1 MEYML
6 PDIQI
11 LRPQFPIELS
21 RVGVTGVKKLVQ
33 VLRGEKRPIILIS
46 TFDVFVDLPS
56 HLKGVSLSRNFEVID
71 EVLENLTAK
80 PIEYIEELVIEIAEQ
95 LLERHEYATKAE
107 VSMTSEFI
115 MRKTAPI
122 SSQKTQEL
130 VKIFSDATIS
140 RSGEKIVFVGTEIS
154 GITACP
160 CAQEL
165 VRARAIEK
173 LEKFGFNS
181 GEIEKIFKAIP
192 IASHNQRGR
201 ARIKVQV
208 DEKFRVSIAKLIEI
222 AKSGMSQETFEI
234 LKRED
239 EVEIV
244 ERAHKNPMF
253 VEDSVRKMA
262 VELLKAYPDAPDD
275 VIVFLRQ
282 ENEESIH
289 QHNVVAERIAK
300 IGELRNELLANS

>member
-1 MEYML
+1 ML
-6 PDIQI
+6 PDIQL

-21 RVGVTGVKKLVQ
+21 RVGATSVKKLVQ
-33 VLRGEKRPIILIS
+33 VLRKGKRPVILIS
-46 TFDVFVDLPS
+46 TFDIFVDLPS
-56 HLKGVSLSRNFEVID
+56 HIKGVSLSRNFEVID
-71 EVLENLTAK
+71 EVLEELTAE
-80 PIEYIEELVIEIAEQ
+80 PIENVEKLVIKIAEN

-107 VSMTSEFI
+107 VSMTSEYI
-115 MRKTAPI
+115 MRKITPI
-122 SSQKTQEL
+122 SNQRTQEV
-130 VKIFSDATIS
+130 VKVFSDAIVS
-140 RSGEKIVFVGTEIS
+140 RIGDKIVFVGTEVS
-154 GITACP
+154 GITSCP

-165 VRARAIEK
+165 VKTKAIEDLLK
-173 LEKFGFNS
+173 YGFKAE
-181 GEIEKIFKAIP
+181 EIEKILEVVP

-201 ARIKVQV
+201 AKIKVQV
-208 DEKFRVSIAKLIEI
+208 REDFRVSIAKLIEI

-239 EVEIV
+239 ELEIV
-244 ERAHKNPMF
+244 ERAHKRPMF

-262 VELLKAYPDAPDD
+262 VELLKAYPNAPDD
-275 VIVFLRQ
+275 LIVFLRQ

>member
-1 MEYML
+1 ML
-6 PDIQI
+6 PDIQ
-11 LRPQFPIELS
+11 LLKPQFPIELS
-21 RVGVTGVKKLVQ
+21 RVGVTGIKKLVQ
-33 VLRGEKRPIILIS
+33 VMRKGKRPIILIS

-71 EVLENLTAK
+71 EVLEALTAQ
-80 PIEYIEELVIEIAEQ
+80 PIENIEELVIKIAEQ
-95 LLERHEYATKAE
+95 LLEKHEYATKAE

-115 MRKTAPI
+115 MRKNAPV
-122 SSQKTQEL
+122 SAQRTQEI

-140 RSGEKIVFVGTEIS
+140 RNAEKVVFVGAEVS

-165 VRARAIEK
+165 VKAKAVERLSK
-173 LEKFGFNS
+173 LGFNLE
-181 GEIEKIFKAIP
+181 EITKILDHVP
-192 IASHNQRGR
+192 IASHNQRGK

-208 DEKFRVSIAKLIEI
+208 VDNFRVSIAKLIEI

-239 EVEIV
+239 ELDVVEK
-244 ERAHKNPMF
+244 AHKNPMF

-262 VELLKAYPDAPDD
+262 FELLKAYPNAPEDI
-275 VIVFLRQ
+275 IVFLRQ

-289 QHNVVAERIAK
+289 QHNVVAERVAK
-300 IGELRNELLANS
+300 IGELRNELSGNS

>member
-1 MEYML
+1 ML
-6 PDIQI
+6 PDIQF
-11 LRPQFPIELS
+11 LKPQFPLELS
-21 RVGVTGVKKLVQ
+21 RVGVTGIKKLVQ
-33 VLRGEKRPIILIS
+33 VLRKERRPIILIS

-56 HLKGVSLSRNFEVID
+56 HLKGVSLSRNFEVVD
-71 EVLENLTAK
+71 EVLETLTSK
-80 PIEYIEELVIEIAEQ
+80 PIGNIEELVIKIGEQ
-95 LLERHEYATKAE
+95 LLEKHEYATKAE

-115 MRKTAPI
+115 MRKNTPV
-122 SSQKTQEL
+122 SNQRTQEI
-130 VKIFSDATIS
+130 VKIFSDASIS
-140 RSGEKIVFVGTEIS
+140 RRGEKIVFVGAEVT

-165 VRARAIEK
+165 IKAKAVESLLKLGFRIE
-173 LEKFGFNS
+173 
-181 GEIEKIFKAIP
+181 EIEKVLSAIP

-208 DEKFRVSIAKLIEI
+208 RDDFRVSITRLIEI
-222 AKSGMSQETFEI
+222 AKSGMSHETFEI

-239 EVEIV
+239 ELDVVEK
-244 ERAHKNPMF
+244 AHKNPMF

-262 VELLKAYPDAPDD
+262 FELIKAYPNAPDD
-275 VIVFLRQ
+275 LIVFLRQ

-300 IGELRNELLANS
+300 IGELRNELLSNS

>member
-1 MEYML
+1 ML
-6 PDIQI
+6 PDIQ
-11 LRPQFPIELS
+11 LLKPQFPIELS
-21 RVGVTGVKKLVQ
+21 RVGVTGIKKLVQ
-33 VLRGEKRPIILIS
+33 VIRKGKRPIILIS

-71 EVLENLTAK
+71 EVLEALTAQ
-80 PIEYIEELVIEIAEQ
+80 PIENIEELVIKIAEQ
-95 LLERHEYATKAE
+95 LLEKHEYATKAE

-115 MRKTAPI
+115 MRKNAPV
-122 SSQKTQEL
+122 SAQRTQEI

-140 RSGEKIVFVGTEIS
+140 RNAEKVVFVGAEVS

-165 VRARAIEK
+165 VKTKAVENLSK
-173 LEKFGFNS
+173 LGFKRE
-181 GEIEKIFKAIP
+181 EIEKVLEFVP
-192 IASHNQRGR
+192 IATHNQRGK
-201 ARIKVQV
+201 ARIKVQIV
-208 DEKFRVSIAKLIEI
+208 DNFRVSIAKLIEI

-239 EVEIV
+239 ELEVVEK
-244 ERAHKNPMF
+244 AHKNPMF

-262 VELLKAYPDAPDD
+262 FELLKAYPNAPDD
-275 VIVFLRQ
+275 LIVFLRQ

-289 QHNVVAERIAK
+289 QHNVVAERVAK
-300 IGELRNELLANS
+300 IGELRNELSGNS

>member
-1 MEYML
+1 ML
-6 PDIQI
+6 PDIQL

-21 RVGVTGVKKLVQ
+21 RVGVTGIKKLVQ
-33 VLRGEKRPIILIS
+33 VIRKGKRPIILIS

-71 EVLENLTAK
+71 EVLEDLTAE
-80 PIEYIEELVIEIAEQ
+80 PIGNIEELVVKIAEN
-95 LLERHEYATKAE
+95 LLKKHEYATKSE
-107 VSMTSEFI
+107 VSMTSEYI
-115 MRKTAPI
+115 MRKIAPI
-122 SSQKTQEL
+122 SNQRTQEV

-140 RSGEKIVFVGTEIS
+140 RNGEKAVFVGAEVS
-154 GITACP
+154 GINACP

-165 VRARAIEK
+165 VKAKAVERISK
-173 LEKFGFNS
+173 LGFKID
-181 GEIEKIFKAIP
+181 EIEKILEVVP

-208 DEKFRVSIAKLIEI
+208 KDNFRVSIAKLIEI

-239 EVEIV
+239 ELEIV
-244 ERAHKNPMF
+244 ERAHKRPMF

-262 VELLKAYPDAPDD
+262 VELLKAYPNAPNDL
-275 VIVFLRQ
+275 IVFLRQ

-300 IGELRNELLANS
+300 IGELRNELSCNS